1 MVLCNQLL
9 EKRGLNL
16 LHPWCAFLYLVVAL
30 ILTMCSVNPV
40 LILSSF
46 IAATLTEIMDLGLKS
61 YARYVPWLF
70 IVLVIT
76 AIGNMCIS
84 HNGMH
89 VLFYVNDNRITVEA
103 GIYGAVF
110 GLMFCAA
117 FLWCDIMHR
126 VISGEKLTFMFGS
139 VAPNLGLVITMTLH
153 YIPLLRSRYKTVH
166 SAQMGLGRNNISN
179 PIKRIRQWGKE
190 FSIVISWSLENAIDT
205 SNTMLAMGYGVGK
218 RSSYSNYRLK
228 TSDIV
233 FFILMIALCVPAFVV
248 TLSVHYKVY
257 YYPEFGVYGFGW
269 KMGILSLCYL
279 IYMLV
284 PIILARLLRWH

>member
-1 MVLCNQLL
+1 MALRNQLL
-9 EKRGLNL
+9 ERRGLNL
-16 LHPWCAFLYLVVAL
+16 LHPWCAFIYLIVAL

-46 IAATLTEIMDLGLKS
+46 IAATFTEVMDLGLKA
-61 YARYVPWLF
+61 YARYLPWLLL
-70 IVLVIT
+70 VLVIT

-89 VLFYVNDNRITVEA
+89 VLFYVNDNRITIEA
-103 GIYGAVF
+103 GIYGIVF

-139 VAPNLGLVITMTLH
+139 FAPNLGLIIAMTLH

-166 SAQMGLGRNNISN
+166 SAQTGLGRNASTGF
-179 PIKRIRQWGKE
+179 IKRIRQWGKE

-205 SNTMLAMGYGVGK
+205 SSTMLAMGYGIGK
-218 RSSYSNYRLK
+218 RSNYSNYRLK
-228 TSDIV
+228 TYDIV
-233 FFILMIALCVPAFVV
+233 FVILMIVLCVPAFVV
-248 TLSVHYKVY
+248 TLSVSFKVY

-269 KMGILSLCYL
+269 EMCILSLCYL
-279 IYMLV
+279 LYMLV